1 MYKKFS
7 EDESYVLFQGT
18 MQEVI
23 DNEIKPN
30 SIDCV
35 ITDPP
40 YEIGFMNK
48 GWDSSGVAFQKETW
62 ERCFKALKPGGYLLA
77 FGGTRTYHRICCA
90 IEDAGFDIRD
100 CIMWIYGSG
109 FPKSMSVSKGIEAL
123 QNYGNAGTRNKRKV
137 EQNCDTEEYVQKQPN
152 NGVMGEIKEFTRKEY
167 VAQNDLAKRWEGW
180 GTCLKPAYEPIIV
193 ARKPFD
199 GSLIQNVIDNEIGAL
214 NIDGCRVPFNGDKW
228 SPQKSGKTSRA
239 YQSEEMTTAGGMCEA
254 NDNGRFPANV
264 ILTYDDTDKDEVCGG
279 FPESKG
285 ANSQNNYSDG
295 HIYRGQSMQESK
307 TSLKGYREWY
317 NDEGSASR
325 YFYCAKAN
333 KKDRDEGLDKFEE
346 IEVRALNATNPN
358 NEEKDDVSSRFIT
371 KKKNI
376 HTTVKPVELMEYL
389 VRLVAPPNAVIMDC
403 FMGSGSTGKAIM
415 FENRERNT
423 NYKFVGIE
431 MTEEYLPICDAR
443 IKYAKYKYDYNSD
456 KIEEIVETTTE
467 QNTLF

>member
-7 EDESYVLFQGT
+7 EDDNYVLYQGT

-23 DNEIKPN
+23 DNEIKEN

-62 ERCFKALKPGGYLLA
+62 ERCFKSLKPGGYLLS
-77 FGGTRTYHRICCA
+77 FGGSRSHHRVACA
-90 IEDAGFDIRD
+90 IEDAGFEIRD
-100 CIMWIYGSG
+100 CIMYAYASG

-137 EQNCDTEEYVQKQPN
+137 EQDCDTESYIQKQPN
-152 NGVMGEIKEFTRKEY
+152 NGVMGEMKEFTRKEY
-167 VAQNDLAKRWEGW
+167 VAQSDLAKRWEGW

-214 NIDGCRVPFNGDKW
+214 NIDDCRIPFNGDKW

-239 YQSEEMTTAGGMCEA
+239 YQSEETTTAGGMCEA
-254 NDNGRFPANV
+254 NDNGRFPANIIHDGSEEV
-264 ILTYDDTDKDEVCGG
+264 YNNMLNKDK
-279 FPESKG
+279 ES
-285 ANSQNNYSDG
+285 
-295 HIYRGQSMQESK
+295 
-307 TSLKGYREWY
+307 L
-317 NDEGSASR
+317 SR
-325 YFYCAKAN
+325 FLYCAKAS

-346 IEVRALNATNPN
+346 IEVRALNATNPDN
-358 NEEKDDVSSRFIT
+358 DEKDDVSSRFIT

-376 HTTVKPVELMEYL
+376 HTTVKNVELMQYL

-431 MTEEYLPICDAR
+431 MTPEYLPICDAR
-443 IKYAKYKYDYNSD
+443 IKYAKYKYDYTSD

-467 QNTLF
+467 QKMLF

>member
-1 MYKKFS
+1 MYGKYS
-7 EDESYVLFQGT
+7 EDENYVLYQGT

-23 DNEIKPN
+23 DHAIKPN

-109 FPKSMSVSKGIEAL
+109 FPKSMSISKGIEAL

-167 VAQNDLAKRWEGW
+167 VAQSDLAKRWEGW

-193 ARKPFD
+193 ARKPFE

-214 NIDGCRVPFNGDKW
+214 NIDDCRVPFNGDKW

-239 YQSEEMTTAGGMCEA
+239 YQSEEMTTAGGMCQ
-254 NDNGRFPANV
+254 G
-264 ILTYDDTDKDEVCGG
+264 
-279 FPESKG
+279 
-285 ANSQNNYSDG
+285 
-295 HIYRGQSMQESK
+295 
-307 TSLKGYREWY
+307 
-317 NDEGSASR
+317 
-325 YFYCAKAN
+325 
-333 KKDRDEGLDKFEE
+333 
-346 IEVRALNATNPN
+346 
-358 NEEKDDVSSRFIT
+358 
-371 KKKNI
+371 
-376 HTTVKPVELMEYL
+376 
-389 VRLVAPPNAVIMDC
+389 
-403 FMGSGSTGKAIM
+403 
-415 FENRERNT
+415 
-423 NYKFVGIE
+423 
-431 MTEEYLPICDAR
+431 
-443 IKYAKYKYDYNSD
+443 
-456 KIEEIVETTTE
+456 
-467 QNTLF
+467 

>member
-1 MYKKFS
+1 MYGKYS
-7 EDESYVLFQGT
+7 EDENYVLYQGT

-23 DNEIKPN
+23 DHAIKPN

-109 FPKSMSVSKGIEAL
+109 FPKSMSISKGIEAL

-167 VAQNDLAKRWEGW
+167 VAQSDLAKRWEGW

-193 ARKPFD
+193 ARKPFE

-214 NIDGCRVPFNGDKW
+214 NIDDCRVPFNGDKW

-254 NDNGRFPANV
+254 NDKGRFPANIIHDGSEEV
-264 ILTYDDTDKDEVCGG
+264 YNNMLNKDK
-279 FPESKG
+279 ESLC
-285 ANSQNNYSDG
+285 
-295 HIYRGQSMQESK
+295 RF
-307 TSLKGYREWY
+307 L
-317 NDEGSASR
+317 
-325 YFYCAKAN
+325 YCAKAN

-358 NEEKDDVSSRFIT
+358 NDEKDDVSSRFIT

-376 HTTVKPVELMEYL
+376 HTTVKPVDLMQYL
-389 VRLVAPPNAVIMDC
+389 VRLVAPPNAIIMDC